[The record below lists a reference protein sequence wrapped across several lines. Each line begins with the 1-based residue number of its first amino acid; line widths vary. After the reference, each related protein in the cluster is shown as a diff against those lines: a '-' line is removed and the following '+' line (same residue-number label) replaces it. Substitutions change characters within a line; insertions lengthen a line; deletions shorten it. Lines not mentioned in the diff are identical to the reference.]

1 MRLAVTVDRGIATA
15 FGMSLLAHGL
25 AFGLWND
32 RSPALVEPPQ
42 LLEARLVVPEPEP
55 PAAAHPPPV
64 RPPVEPHAAPRPH
77 PPVPATPHVR
87 APEQIA
93 TARPVERE
101 APPRLTGESSREAP
115 APAVASGAG
124 TAAAPLAAASA
135 PPAAMAGGGGP
146 AAAYAPP
153 SFGASYLHNPKP
165 AYPLMARR
173 RGLQGLVRL
182 DVKVNAEGIP
192 TAVRVKDSSGHEA
205 LDEAALTAVW
215 HWRFAPAR
223 RGGEAVEG
231 SVVVP
236 VRFNL
241 DGEAAS

>member
-1 MRLAVTVDRGIATA
+1 MADRSIFWALAASV
-15 FGMSLLAHGL
+15 LAHAA
-25 AFGLWND
+25 AFGLWTD
-32 RSPALVEPPQ
+32 AGPAQADPPQ
-42 LLEARLVVPEPEP
+42 LLEARLVVPEPVP
-55 PAAAHPPPV
+55 PAPEHPRMV
-64 RPPVEPHAAPRPH
+64 RPPANAHAAARPHAATSSEPHARIPEPVTKPAQSPSEAPSRLTSDAPREV
-77 PPVPATPHVR
+77 PVAALSSGSGPASAA
-87 APEQIA
+87 APVTNA
-93 TARPVERE
+93 PV
-101 APPRLTGESSREAP
+101 APVTGTGP
-115 APAVASGAG
+115 APAYV
-124 TAAAPLAAASA
+124 
-135 PPAAMAGGGGP
+135 
-146 AAAYAPP
+146 PP

-192 TAVRVKDSSGHEA
+192 IAVKVKDSSGHES

-223 RGGEAVEG
+223 RGGDAVEG

-241 DGEAAS
+241 DGESAG

>member
-1 MRLAVTVDRGIATA
+1 MVDRSILWALAVSV
-15 FGMSLLAHGL
+15 LAHGM
-25 AFGLWND
+25 AFGLWTD
-32 RSPALVEPPQ
+32 AGPTHVDPPQ
-42 LLEARLVVPEPEP
+42 LLEARLVVPDPAP
-55 PAAAHPPPV
+55 PAPVHPPTP
-64 RPPVEPHAAPRPH
+64 RRPVEPHVAPRPH
-77 PPVPATPHVR
+77 ASVPTEPHVR
-87 APEQIA
+87 APA
-93 TARPVERE
+93 PVARPAQSASE
-101 APPRLTGESSREAP
+101 APSRLTSEAPREQP
-115 APAVASGAG
+115 APALASGSGVALPVAPAVSAPVAPPGGAG
-124 TAAAPLAAASA
+124 PASA
-135 PPAAMAGGGGP
+135 
-146 AAAYAPP
+146 YVPP

-192 TAVRVKDSSGHEA
+192 TSVKVKDSSGHEA

-223 RGGEAVEG
+223 RAGEAVEG

-241 DGEAAS
+241 DGESAG

>member
-1 MRLAVTVDRGIATA
+1 MVDRGIATA
-15 FGMSLLAHGL
+15 FGVSLLAHGL

-32 RSPALVEPPQ
+32 GNPAVVEPPK
-42 LLEARLVVPEPEP
+42 LLEARLVVPDPEP
-55 PAAAHPPPV
+55 PAASHPQPV
-64 RPPVEPHAAPRPH
+64 RQPVESHAAPRPH
-77 PPVPATPHVR
+77 PVTPAVPHVR
-87 APEQIA
+87 APAQMEKV
-93 TARPVERE
+93 RSVESE
-101 APPRLTGESSREAP
+101 APPRLTGESSREVP
-115 APAVASGAG
+115 ATALASGNG
-124 TAAAPLAAASA
+124 AAAVPLATASASA
-135 PPAAMAGGGGP
+135 PVAAAAGGGGP
-146 AAAYAPP
+146 VAAYAPP

-165 AYPLMARR
+165 SYPLMARR

-182 DVKVNAEGIP
+182 DVKVNADGIP
-192 TAVRVKDSSGHEA
+192 TAVRIKESSGHEA
-205 LDEAALTAVW
+205 LDEAASTAVW

>member
-1 MRLAVTVDRGIATA
+1 MVDRSIFWALAVSV
-15 FGMSLLAHGL
+15 LVHGV
-25 AFGLWND
+25 AFGLWTD
-32 RSPALVEPPQ
+32 AGPIHVAPPQ
-42 LLEARLVVPEPEP
+42 LLEARLVVPDPVP
-55 PAAAHPPPV
+55 PAPAHPPTL
-64 RPPVEPHAAPRPH
+64 RRPVEPHAAPRPH
-77 PPVPATPHVR
+77 ASVPADPHAR
-87 APEQIA
+87 APEPVV
-93 TARPVERE
+93 RPAQSASE
-101 APPRLTGESSREAP
+101 APSRLTSEAPRELP
-115 APAVASGAG
+115 APALASGSGA
-124 TAAAPLAAASA
+124 ALPAAPAVSA
-135 PPAAMAGGGGP
+135 PVTPAGGAGP
-146 AAAYAPP
+146 TSAYVPP

-192 TAVRVKDSSGHEA
+192 TSVKIKDSSGHEA

-223 RGGEAVEG
+223 RGGEAVDG

-241 DGEAAS
+241 DGESAG

>member
-1 MRLAVTVDRGIATA
+1 MAALSSGS
-15 FGMSLLAHGL
+15 G
-25 AFGLWND
+25 
-32 RSPALVEPPQ
+32 PAS
-42 LLEARLVVPEPEP
+42 
-55 PAAAHPPPV
+55 AAAPV
-64 RPPVEPHAAPRPH
+64 TNAPVAP
-77 PPVPATPHVR
+77 V
-87 APEQIA
+87 
-93 TARPVERE
+93 
-101 APPRLTGESSREAP
+101 TGTGP
-115 APAVASGAG
+115 APAYV
-124 TAAAPLAAASA
+124 
-135 PPAAMAGGGGP
+135 
-146 AAAYAPP
+146 PP

-192 TAVRVKDSSGHEA
+192 IAVKVKDSSGHES

-223 RGGEAVEG
+223 RGGDAVEG

-241 DGEAAS
+241 DGESAG

>member
-1 MRLAVTVDRGIATA
+1 PHA
-15 FGMSLLAHGL
+15 
-25 AFGLWND
+25 
-32 RSPALVEPPQ
+32 PA
-42 LLEARLVVPEPEP
+42 
-55 PAAAHPPPV
+55 PAAS
-64 RPPVEPHAAPRPH
+64 HARAQAP
-77 PPVPATPHVR
+77 A
-87 APEQIA
+87 
-93 TARPVERE
+93 ERVLPQVGSE
-101 APPRLTGESSREAP
+101 APPRLTSESSRDASV
-115 APAVASGAG
+115 PAVASGSATG
-124 TAAAPLAAASA
+124 VPVASAASA
-135 PPAAMAGGGGP
+135 PVAVSTAGAAG
-146 AAAYAPP
+146 AAPAYAPP

-165 AYPLMARR
+165 SYPLMARR

-182 DVKVNAEGIP
+182 DVKVNADGIP